1 MAYVTC
7 PSCGERGKIPPSLI
21 GSRIKCK
28 KCGVSFTVSPP
39 PAKAG
44 APAAAAAPAPVGA
57 VAVSAIEGI
66 EVEGLDASHWALS
79 TETTGG
85 LKAVAQAEPDPK
97 PDTSGSFVQAGAMT
111 GRKEYKLL
119 TPRDKIFDGRFDLT
133 RLEEALNHFAKQGWV
148 VRAMLTPHIK
158 GFSGALEETIV
169 VLLER

>member
-7 PSCGERGKIPPSLI
+7 PSCGERGKISSTMV

-39 PAKAG
+39 GAKAAAAVPAG
-44 APAAAAAPAPVGA
+44 PAAAV
-57 VAVSAIEGI
+57 VYEGI
-66 EVEGLDASHWALS
+66 EVEGLDASSWAPS

-85 LKAVAQAEPDPK
+85 LKAEISTEADARADLPGPAARLESPSAQ
-97 PDTSGSFVQAGAMT
+97 
-111 GRKEYKLL
+111 KEYKLL
-119 TPRDKIFDGRFDLT
+119 TPRDKIFESRFDLG
-133 RLEEALNHFAKQGWV
+133 RLEEALNHFARQGWSV
-148 VRAMLTPHIK
+148 KAMFAPHIK

>member
-1 MAYVTC
+1 MASVAC
-7 PSCGERGKIPPSLI
+7 PSCGERGKIPSSLI

-39 PAKAG
+39 VPK
-44 APAAAAAPAPVGA
+44 AAAPAASAGA
-57 VAVSAIEGI
+57 AHAAAAIEGI

-85 LKAVAQAEPDPK
+85 LKAEAQADGDHRPE
-97 PDTSGSFVQAGAMT
+97 SASFAHAGREST
-111 GRKEYKLL
+111 HKEYKLL
-119 TPRDKIFDGRFDLT
+119 TPRDKIFESRFDLG
-133 RLEEALNHFAKQGWV
+133 RLEEALNHFARQGWV
-148 VRAMLTPHIK
+148 VRAMFAPHVK